1 VMVCSHTMSAE
12 RGRPM
17 KSARDAMEIVNAY
30 KAVGSY
36 RGAAALCGTTH
47 KTVKRVLERRQAG
60 QLGRRSPPSRSRN
73 TAAVSDLLAER
84 VRATDGRIS
93 AKRLLPLAQAAGY
106 AGSARNFR
114 RAVAE
119 AKAAWRKQRRTYRP
133 WVPVPGE
140 HLVIDWGT
148 EGALQLFCA
157 VLAWSRSRSVR
168 FAADQKQ
175 ATTLRLLAECFE
187 EVGGVP
193 AVVLADRMGCLK
205 TGVVANVVV
214 PHPGYV
220 RFASHYGFRP
230 DFCEAADPESKG
242 VVEALVGYAKRDLVV
257 PTIPDGGWPDL
268 TTANRAARTWCDAV
282 NGQVHSEIAAVPQE
296 RLVTE
301 RRVLRPLPMLRPPLR
316 QGELRT
322 VDRLGTI
329 RFGSA
334 RYLVPPELVGSQV
347 EVVAEEG
354 TIRIR
359 HAGTEVIRHDAVAPG
374 EVACGDLLRPDRHP
388 TRGVR
393 PRTAT
398 EVAFLGMGAVAE
410 AFLRAAA
417 AAGTARLASELAA
430 ILDLEAGWGR
440 ERLRAALERA
450 TRFRRFKASDVRAI
464 LMAGA
469 GVPMPERAGAALTLT
484 LPAVPVRPLSAYA
497 LEVGR

>member
-1 VMVCSHTMSAE
+1 
-12 RGRPM
+12 
-17 KSARDAMEIVNAY
+17 MEIVNAY
-30 KAVGSY
+30 EAVGSY
-36 RGAAALCGTTH
+36 RGAAALCGTTP
-47 KTVKRVLERRQAG
+47 KTVKRVLERRQTG
-60 QLGRRSPPSRSRN
+60 QVGRRHPPPRVRN
-73 TAAVSDLLAER
+73 TGGLTELIAGR
-84 VRATDGRIS
+84 VRLTDGRIS

-148 EGALQLFCA
+148 EEDQQLFCA
-157 VLAWSRSRSVR
+157 VLAWSRYRFVR
-168 FAADQKQ
+168 FAVDQKQ
-175 ATTLRLLAECFE
+175 GTTLRLLAECFE
-187 EVGGVP
+187 DLGGVP

-205 TGVVANVVV
+205 AGVVANVVV
-214 PHPGYV
+214 PHPDYV
-220 RFASHYGFRP
+220 RFATHYGFRP

-268 TTANRAARTWCDAV
+268 TTANQAARAWCAEV
-282 NGQVHSEIAAVPQE
+282 NGHVHSEIAAIPQE
-296 RLVTE
+296 RLITE
-301 RRVLRPLPMLRPPLR
+301 RHVLHPLPALRPPLR
-316 QGELRT
+316 PGELRK

-334 RYLVPPELVGSQV
+334 RYLVPQDLVGMQV

-354 TIRIR
+354 MVRVR
-359 HAGTEVIRHDAVAPG
+359 HAGTEVIRHAAVAPG
-374 EVACGDLLRPDRHP
+374 EVAAGDLLAMDRRP

-393 PRTAT
+393 PRTPT
-398 EVAFLGMGAVAE
+398 EVAFLGLGMVAE

-430 ILDLEAGWGR
+430 ILDLEVVWGR
-440 ERLRAALERA
+440 ERVLAALERA
-450 TRFRRFKASDVRAI
+450 TRFRRFKAVDLRAI
-464 LMAGA
+464 LAA
-469 GVPMPERAGAALTLT
+469 GVGVPTPERAGEALVLD
-484 LPAVPVRPLSAYA
+484 LPVVPVRPLSAYA
-497 LEVGR
+497 VEVGR